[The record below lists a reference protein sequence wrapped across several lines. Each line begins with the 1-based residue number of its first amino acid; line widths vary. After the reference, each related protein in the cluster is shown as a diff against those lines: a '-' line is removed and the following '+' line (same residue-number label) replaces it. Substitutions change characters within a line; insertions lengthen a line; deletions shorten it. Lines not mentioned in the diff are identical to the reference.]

1 MDPARRTR
9 GRVGVEPLGASDIR
23 DALDGLARRLSDRG
37 VIARIYVA
45 GGAAM
50 ALMYDEHRLTRDVDA
65 SISAGYDEVMRAPHD
80 IARERGWPTTWIN
93 EQATMY
99 MPPEHD
105 RHGAIA
111 YEQPGLSVV
120 AASAEHMIA
129 MKARSA
135 RRTDES
141 DFRRLLRHG
150 NISSAEEAAAIVS
163 RVFPGEALGPR
174 QVRWVETIVGTQ
186 AASGSGR

>member
-1 MDPARRTR
+1 
-9 GRVGVEPLGASDIR
+9 VSVEPLGASDIR
-23 DALDGLARRLSDRG
+23 DAFDDLARRLSGRG

-65 SISAGYDEVMRAPHD
+65 SISAGYDEVMRAAHE

-99 MPPEHD
+99 MPPELD

-120 AASAEHMIA
+120 AASVEHMIA

-141 DFRRLLRHG
+141 DFRRLLKHAE
-150 NISSAEEAAAIVS
+150 ISSAEDVAEIVA
-163 RVFPGEALGPR
+163 RVFPGEALGAR
-174 QVRWVETIVGTQ
+174 QARWVETIIGTQ
-186 AASGSGR
+186 AASGTGR

>member
-1 MDPARRTR
+1 MDPAGRTR
-9 GRVGVEPLGASDIR
+9 GHLGVEPLNATDIR
-23 DALDGLARRLSDRG
+23 EALDDLARRLADRG
-37 VIARIYVA
+37 VVARIYVA

-65 SISAGYDEVMRAPHD
+65 SISAGYDEVMRATHD

-120 AASAEHMIA
+120 AASVEHMIA

-141 DFRRLLRHG
+141 DFRSLLALG
-150 NISSAEEAAAIVS
+150 DISTAADVAAIVA
-163 RVFPGEALGPR
+163 RVFPGEALGSR
-174 QVRWVETIVGTQ
+174 HMRWVETIIGTQ
-186 AASGSGR
+186 AASGTGK

>member
-1 MDPARRTR
+1 M
-9 GRVGVEPLGASDIR
+9 EPLSASGIRGAFD
-23 DALDGLARRLSDRG
+23 DLAQRLESRAMS
-37 VIARIYVA
+37 ARIYVV

-50 ALMYDEHRLTRDVDA
+50 ALAYDEKRLTRDVDA
-65 SISAGYDEVMRAPHD
+65 SIVAGYDEVMQAALE

-105 RHGAIA
+105 RHGTIA
-111 YEQPGLSVV
+111 YEQPSLTVV
-120 AASAEHMIA
+120 AASVEHMIA

-141 DFRRLLRHG
+141 DLRRLLTHHG
-150 NISSAEEAAAIVS
+150 ARAVDEVTEIVA
-163 RVFPGEALGPR
+163 RVFPDEELGPR
-174 QVRWVETIVGTQ
+174 QLRWVEQIVSSTTDDARSDGC
-186 AASGSGR
+186 AR

>member
-1 MDPARRTR
+1 M
-9 GRVGVEPLGASDIR
+9 EPLSATDIR
-23 DALDGLARRLSDRG
+23 DALDDLAGRLADRG

-45 GGAAM
+45 GDAAM
-50 ALMYDEHRLTRDVDA
+50 ELMYDEHRLTRDVDA
-65 SISAGYDEVMRAPHD
+65 SITAGYDEVMRAAHD

-93 EQATMY
+93 EQATRY

-105 RHGAIA
+105 RHGVIA

-120 AASAEHMIA
+120 AASVEHMIA

-141 DFRRLLRHG
+141 DFRRLLTHG
-150 NISSAEEAAAIVS
+150 GIGTAEDVATIVA

-174 QVRWVETIVGTQ
+174 QRRWVETIADTQ
-186 AASGSGR
+186 AAPGTGR